1 MLRHL
6 RLGLSYIR
14 RQLRYNALR
23 RNGISIDHSAIVHD
37 STTLA
42 GYNTVYREAYVSGCS
57 IGRLSYVGPRAI
69 VTNADLGSFCS
80 IGSGVRIGPG
90 FHPTN
95 WISSHP
101 AFYSNAMQAG
111 RTFVNNKIFEE
122 NKRVTIGHDVW
133 VGTNVVILDGVSVGH
148 GAIIAAGAV
157 VTADVLPYAI
167 VGGVPA
173 KLLRMRFDQKKID
186 DLLKWRWWDL
196 PLEVLEKLGPHF
208 TNDGS
213 WNVDEL
219 IQEINC
225 C

>member
-6 RLGLSYIR
+6 RLAISYIR

-23 RNGISIDHSAIVHD
+23 RNGISIDQSAIVDD

-42 GYNTVYREAYVSGCS
+42 ECNTVYREAYVSGCS

-90 FHPTN
+90 FHPIN

-101 AFYSNAMQAG
+101 AFYSNAMQSG
-111 RTFVNNKIFEE
+111 RAFVKSKLFNDQM
-122 NKRVTIGHDVW
+122 RVTLGHDVW
-133 VGTNVVILDGVSVGH
+133 VGANAVILDGVSVGD
-148 GAIIAAGAV
+148 GSIIAAGAV

-173 KLLRMRFDQKKID
+173 KLIRMRFDQKKID

-196 PLEVLEKLGPHF
+196 PLEKLEKLGPHF

-213 WNVDEL
+213 WNVGDL
-219 IQEINC
+219 MQQINRH
-225 C
+225 